1 MASSVLLACEM
12 LEDELL
18 LALDRALPPDQ
29 RPPLVWVDSGLHSR
43 PEDLR
48 NALQGLIDG
57 VDAGRASGQPIILEG
72 VRPGAGPADDRREV
86 VVVPP
91 VDRVLLAFGYCGN
104 GLQGLVARHVS
115 LVFPRVDDC
124 VSLFLNGG
132 CTREEIV
139 RDPRSFYLTKGW
151 LCHDNPF
158 DQDFPLWIE
167 RFGEERARRLR
178 KAMVRSYEHVMMIE
192 TGAYE
197 MADWTPH
204 SQAWAE
210 GLELEHGTVP
220 GSVQLLERLLAGPW
234 DSEIVVVPPGD
245 KISVRHL
252 FEVASSSN
260 VELSPNSRRG

>member
-1 MASSVLLACEM
+1 M

-18 LALDRALPPDQ
+18 LALDRALPAQ
-29 RPPLVWVDSGLHSR
+29 RRPPLVWLETGLHSR

-48 NALQGLIDG
+48 DALQSLIDQ
-57 VDAGRASGQPIILEG
+57 VDAAWVSGQAITLKG
-72 VRPGAGPADDRREV
+72 VRPGEGPVGECREL

-104 GLQGLVARHVS
+104 GLQGLVAKHVT
-115 LVFPRVDDC
+115 LVFPRVDAC
-124 VSLFLNGG
+124 ISLFLNGG

-139 RDPRSFYLTKGW
+139 RDGRSFYLTKGW

-158 DQDFPLWIE
+158 DKDVDRWVE
-167 RFGEERARRLR
+167 RFGEERAHRLR

-197 MADWTPH
+197 MADWTPR
-204 SQAWAE
+204 SQAWAD
-210 GLELEHGTVP
+210 GLDLEHGTVP

-234 DSEIVVVPPGD
+234 DSEIVVVPPGQ
-245 KISVRHL
+245 KISIRHL
-252 FEVASSSN
+252 FEPASS
-260 VELSPNSRRG
+260 PHI